1 MKKNLN
7 PELENNEEVKKVKNQ
22 YKKIIKISL
31 MILVICLGLFL
42 INFIKT
48 YLAFS
53 KIMKSN
59 IAINLGDNYKITTY
73 EVGVPVYVYFKDNV
87 KKTVRNEGK
96 DNEFIIYQTE
106 DKAYG
111 ITPKTKRYFDIEL
124 RRGVNEI
131 DLISSMMW
139 DKEYLDFKNFVR
151 VMFTESVKIGK
162 EEYKEKDYIT
172 LTIDM
177 IKLWVNPETYY
188 VEKELRYGD
197 ETLRIVEKNVVKD
210 KDIEIPNLEEYGKDV
225 NLMQLPK

>member
-7 PELENNEEVKKVKNQ
+7 PELENNEEVKKVKKQ

-31 MILVICLGLFL
+31 IILVICLGLFL

-48 YLAFS
+48 YLTFS

-106 DKAYG
+106 DKTYG

-151 VMFTESVKIGK
+151 VMFTESVRIGK
-162 EEYKEKDYIT
+162 EEYNGKDYIT
-172 LTIDM
+172 LTIGM

-197 ETLRIVEKNVVKD
+197 ETLRIIEKDVVKD
-210 KDIEIPNLEEYGKDV
+210 GDIEIPNLEEYGKDFYP
-225 NLMQLPK
+225 MQLTR